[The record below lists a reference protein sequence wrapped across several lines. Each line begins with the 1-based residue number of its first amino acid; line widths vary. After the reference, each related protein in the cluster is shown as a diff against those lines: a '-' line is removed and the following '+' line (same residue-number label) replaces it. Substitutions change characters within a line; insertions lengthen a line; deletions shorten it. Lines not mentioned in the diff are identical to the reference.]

1 MKTCAS
7 RILKYTFAFIAVY
20 ILLSAFIIGAALVPR
35 KKIKPRMLESAEYMC
50 EHPTQRRI
58 IDWISASRIDHYADC
73 ITLSIAYELN
83 EDEPLQ
89 SSMYTSYYSSQ
100 TASMNQLLLESV
112 LDDLPATQ
120 EYIRYWHGSSAAM
133 RFLHLFWNVKNVYA
147 YHAILMMLFC
157 LMLVLLLIKH
167 KYFGEAVSFFLSMIV
182 VSAWYVPLCLEYT
195 YCFLCMLVAS
205 IIGVLLAVHDKAEW
219 ISPFFLITGMVTVY
233 FDFLT
238 CETLTLLIPL
248 LLIYHI
254 RRCRIPSVQLC
265 LNTVKDSALWG
276 IGYLGMWAMKWVTA
290 AAVLRIDVVPYVSGH
305 IDKRLNTAVSG
316 YGTTGNSVYDA
327 VTLNLKKLIPYE
339 YGIYGAATFLL
350 FLIIF
355 FIIPVI
361 NGKIMLRKN
370 IKVLNLASYAVM
382 GLVPYIRYMV
392 LRNHSVVHSFFTYRA
407 QAATVLALSLI
418 TLELVQPAKRKEV
431 SGNGK

>member
-1 MKTCAS
+1 
-7 RILKYTFAFIAVY
+7 
-20 ILLSAFIIGAALVPR
+20 
-35 KKIKPRMLESAEYMC
+35 
-50 EHPTQRRI
+50 
-58 IDWISASRIDHYADC
+58 
-73 ITLSIAYELN
+73 
-83 EDEPLQ
+83 
-89 SSMYTSYYSSQ
+89 
-100 TASMNQLLLESV
+100 
-112 LDDLPATQ
+112 
-120 EYIRYWHGSSAAM
+120 
-133 RFLHLFWNVKNVYA
+133 
-147 YHAILMMLFC
+147 
-157 LMLVLLLIKH
+157 
-167 KYFGEAVSFFLSMIV
+167 
-182 VSAWYVPLCLEYT
+182 
-195 YCFLCMLVAS
+195 
-205 IIGVLLAVHDKAEW
+205 
-219 ISPFFLITGMVTVY
+219 MVTVY

-248 LLIYHI
+248 LLIYRI
-254 RRCRIPSVQLC
+254 RRSRIPSVQLC
-265 LNTVKDSALWG
+265 LNTVIDSAIWG
-276 IGYLGMWAMKWVTA
+276 IGYLGMWVMKWVTA

-339 YGIYGAATFLL
+339 YGIYGAAVFLL

-355 FIIPVI
+355 FVIPVL

-407 QAATVLALSLI
+407 QAATVLALSFI